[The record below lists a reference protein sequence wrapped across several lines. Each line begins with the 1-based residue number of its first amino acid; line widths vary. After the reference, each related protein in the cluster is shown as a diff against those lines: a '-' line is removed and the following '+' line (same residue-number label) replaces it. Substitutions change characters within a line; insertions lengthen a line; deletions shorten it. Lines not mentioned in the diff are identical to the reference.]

1 MDTSIFGSNEKKE
14 VQASVETTAKRDP
27 LARFKELTEDNQDK
41 VQKIVDSVIEDV
53 GGEGNVDLALL
64 LAVLEKLNIEK
75 KAARQAE
82 KDNAVVRR
90 EAEKLNAGKKKDY
103 VKSILKDTDNIDY
116 YMATSKVT
124 FVGIK
129 VEKITDASARI
140 NVKEDTKVLY
150 KGKIM
155 TVADVN
161 ANGGA
166 VSLGMKSAQL
176 GKILKINGEDVVL
189 PTAEAKVA

>member
-189 PTAEAKVA
+189 PTAEVEAA

>member
-1 MDTSIFGSNEKKE
+1 MDTSIFGSNEKEE

-176 GKILKINGEDVVL
+176 GKILKINGKDVVL